1 MVKIKENIASSS
13 NFGPARDIKNIKYIV
28 IHYTAN
34 DGDTDEANANYFKTG
49 GRNASAHYFVD
60 DNSITRS
67 VKDNYVAW
75 SVGGSK
81 YPNCASTGGGKFY
94 GKCTNNNSISIEMC
108 DTKKDGKHNVSTK
121 TRANAINLAAS
132 LMKKYNIDIDHVIR
146 HFDVTGKDCPSYYV
160 KNTEAW
166 KKFKSDLKEKTKTK
180 AKKETTSKNNTV
192 KKTTT
197 TTKTKKNTSYK
208 VIVTAGILN
217 VRESAS
223 AIAKVQTTIKKGDI
237 YTIIEEKNGWGKL
250 KSGAGWINLK
260 YTKKA

>member
-1 MVKIKENIASSS
+1 MMVKIKENIASSS
-13 NFGPARDIKNIKYIV
+13 NFGPARDTKNIKYIV

-60 DNSITRS
+60 DDSITRS

-81 YPNCASTGGGKFY
+81 YSNCASTGGGKFY

-108 DTKKDGKHNVSTK
+108 DTKKDGKHNISVK
-121 TRANAINLAAS
+121 TRANAIDLAAS
-132 LMKKYNIDIDHVIR
+132 LMKKYDIDIKHVIR

-160 KNTEAW
+160 KNTTAW
-166 KKFKSDLKEKTKTK
+166 KKFKSDLKEKVK
-180 AKKETTSKNNTV
+180 AKKETTSASKSNKV

-197 TTKTKKNTSYK
+197 TTKKNTSYK
-208 VIVTAGILN
+208 VIVTAGTLN
-217 VRESAS
+217 VRAKAS
-223 AIAKVQTTIKKGDI
+223 AFSKVQTTIKKGDV
-237 YTIIEEKNGWGKL
+237 YTVIEEKNGWGKL
-250 KSGAGWINLK
+250 KSGAGWIKLK